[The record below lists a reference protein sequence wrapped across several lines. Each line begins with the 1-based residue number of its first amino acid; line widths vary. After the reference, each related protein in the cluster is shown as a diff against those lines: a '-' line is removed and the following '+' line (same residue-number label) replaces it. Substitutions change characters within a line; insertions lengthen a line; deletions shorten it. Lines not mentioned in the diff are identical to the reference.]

1 MSEKETIPD
10 ENVDDVSNPTAT
22 LSQPGAILA
31 AARQELKLTVEGVA
45 NELHLRPSVVMDIED
60 ENYEE
65 FSSDVFLKGYFRSY
79 CRLVG
84 LHEARMVELLD
95 NQLKNLVEQKRSI
108 EKTESDAQRKE
119 NQKQLFK
126 QAGIFIVVII
136 LCALM
141 VVSLTDDNSFDQ
153 KEDSPGADLSKA
165 VVTEAY
171 EVKAD
176 AKTAIVNSLPEIERQ
191 LSGELDQ
198 DEAGQSSSDESAMD
212 LSDKTLFAVDT
223 NAKLTNASE
232 VQLADDSL
240 VVPMPTELQAQPL
253 GLEINFKG
261 ECWFE
266 LYANNGRRITAG
278 LKQAGVNYSYEGER
292 PVRLVLGNS
301 AAAEVYTDGSLLDLS
316 VYARPSG
323 RAELTIE

>member
-1 MSEKETIPD
+1 MSEQETIPD
-10 ENVDDVSNPTAT
+10 ENADQVSNPIET
-22 LSQPGAILA
+22 LTQPGAILA

-45 NELHLRPSVVMDIED
+45 NELHLRPSVVMDIEG

-95 NQLKNLVEQKRSI
+95 KQLKNLVEQKLSS
-108 EKTESDAQRKE
+108 EKAESDAQRKE

-141 VVSLTDDNSFDQ
+141 VVSLTDDTSFGQ
-153 KEDSPGADLSKA
+153 KEEIPGPDISEG
-165 VVTEAY
+165 VVTEAF
-171 EVKAD
+171 EGKAD
-176 AKTAIVNSLPEIERQ
+176 AQTVMVDSLPETERR
-191 LSGELDQ
+191 LSGDTGQ
-198 DEAGQSSSDESAMD
+198 DEPAQSSSDEGALD
-212 LSDKTLFAVDT
+212 LSDKPLFEEDT

-232 VQLADDSL
+232 TQLADNTL
-240 VVPMPTELQAQPL
+240 VVPEPAELQAQPL